1 MRIHH
6 LEMFGIGPFRDRQ
19 VIDFDE
25 LSASGL
31 FLIDGPTATG
41 KTTIIDSITYALFS
55 TLSGEESAK
64 DRMRSD
70 YSSGPDRSEIIL
82 NFSVNGVMHK
92 VTRGIPYS
100 FTKASGGG
108 ETKRAATQSLI
119 RFDAHGE
126 QDFALIH
133 ATEIGTYLT
142 DLLHLNAHQFRQL
155 VVLAQGEFAAL
166 LRMNPSERLK
176 ALRDLLGDSYYQKLQ
191 TELDERGKDAS
202 LKVGKAL
209 SATRDIAVQIQGLL
223 AESEVTE
230 LHERVNE
237 LVDSTATDPLTVT
250 QEVIAHFE
258 AFAQLAEVALAG
270 ARKVAQPLETQFNV
284 LEQTKEKL
292 DEFIHL
298 TDLVAQAK
306 AALTPAERESPA
318 DQIPGL
324 ITQTREQIGQ
334 LKLLVDWELGKS
346 DRISNREELFSQ
358 VEDCN
363 EELQEITEV
372 IETYPQTSTQLKA
385 EITASAQAAAKVQEL
400 EKQIGLQEGILTS
413 LDELSHLV
421 VMNADQNHKLKQ
433 NQVDLL
439 AREHGVTRA
448 ELALSESQREQLTQ
462 RVAVLASE
470 LQVGEACAVCGSI
483 DHPKPASMEPGIELV
498 TESHIEVLE
507 GELLSARSAHKTQL
521 DHVGELQAEIE
532 KTKLAL
538 TALNATTAGNSPV
551 AVTAQ
556 IDYLKLELTNQ
567 REARDRR
574 ESRESELKQ
583 LEVEFAQSK
592 KSVTITQ
599 KKLESARKE
608 LISFDTE
615 VNLKTIEIS
624 RLLEPGKNVGQE
636 VTELEAKTTRLD
648 SWLDA
653 QRDLVNMSKSLAP
666 DILERNTS
674 DFDKSFLES
683 REALTVAQVAVDNA
697 EQARTLAV
705 NSLKSA
711 TTLVTKFVKESKGVE
726 KLAAEVKD
734 AVGLG
739 ALVTATTSVNTKK
752 LTLESYALQLR
763 FAHVLESASIHLR
776 KMSSGRLSFLLDEST
791 QGRGNTGLGINV
803 MDESTGDPRP
813 TTSLSGGETFYASLS
828 LALGLADVV
837 QSETGGVSLETL
849 FVDEGFGSL
858 DTETLERVL
867 DQLDQ
872 LKSGGRTIGVISH
885 VSEMKD
891 RFPDRIVVSREPDGP
906 SKILQG

>member
-1 MRIHH
+1 MRIHR
-6 LEMFGIGPFRDRQ
+6 LEIFGIGPFRDRQ
-19 VIDFDE
+19 VIDFDA

-55 TLSGEESAK
+55 TLSGEESTK

-70 YSSGPDRSEIIL
+70 YSAGPDRSEIIL
-82 NFSVNGVMHK
+82 DFSVNGVKHK

-100 FTKASGGG
+100 FTKANVEG
-108 ETKRAATQSLI
+108 ETKRAATQSMI
-119 RFDAHGE
+119 RFDTKGE
-126 QDFALIH
+126 QDFALTH
-133 ATEIGTYLT
+133 ATEIGTYLN
-142 DLLHLNAHQFRQL
+142 DLLHLNSHQFRQL

-176 ALRDLLGDSYYQKLQ
+176 ALRDLLGDRYYQKLQ
-191 TELDERGKDAS
+191 TELDERGKAAS
-202 LKVGKAL
+202 LKVSQAL
-209 SATRDIAVQIQGLL
+209 SAKRDIAVQIQGLL
-223 AESEVTE
+223 ADTEVTE
-230 LHERVNE
+230 LHEHLNE
-237 LVDSTATDPLTVT
+237 LVDSTASDPLTVT
-250 QEVIAHFE
+250 QEVISHFE
-258 AFAQLAEVALAG
+258 ETARSAEVALAG
-270 ARKVAQPLETQFNV
+270 ACEDVRPLEAEFNV
-284 LEQTKEKL
+284 LLQTKEKL
-292 DEFIHL
+292 HEFNRL
-298 TDLVAQAK
+298 TDLVALAK
-306 AALTPAERESPA
+306 ATLTQTELELPA
-318 DQIPGL
+318 DQVPGL

-334 LKLLVDWELGKS
+334 LKPLVDWEFGNTE
-346 DRISNREELFSQ
+346 RISNREALVAQ
-358 VEDCN
+358 VQERE
-363 EELQEITEV
+363 EELQEITDA
-372 IETYPQTSTQLKA
+372 IETYPQTSSRLKA
-385 EITASAQAAAKVQEL
+385 EITACAQAAVKVQEL
-400 EKQIGLQEGILTS
+400 EKQIGVQEGILTA
-413 LDELSHLV
+413 LAELAQLE
-421 VMNADQNHKLKQ
+421 VMNIDLNSDLEQSK
-433 NQVDLL
+433 VELL
-439 AREHGVTRA
+439 ADEHGVTKA
-448 ELALSESQREQLTQ
+448 ELALSKSQREQLIQ

-470 LQVGEACAVCGSI
+470 LHAGEPCAVCGSI
-483 DHPKPASMEPGIELV
+483 DHPKPARMDPGIELV

-507 GELLSARSAHKTQL
+507 GKLLRARSAHKTKL
-521 DHVGELQAEIE
+521 DHVEELQAEIE
-532 KTKLAL
+532 RTKLAF
-538 TALNATTAGNSPV
+538 TALNATTAGTSPV

-556 IDYLKLELTNQ
+556 IDALELELTKQ
-567 REARDRR
+567 REAHDRL
-574 ESRESELKQ
+574 ESRKSELQ
-583 LEVEFAQSK
+583 ELEAEFSQSK
-592 KSVTITQ
+592 KSVTGIQQ
-599 KKLESARKE
+599 KLDGARKE
-608 LISFDTE
+608 LVAFDTE
-615 VNLKTIEIS
+615 VNLKAIEIS
-624 RLLEPGKNVGQE
+624 QLLEPGKNVGRE
-636 VTELEAKTTRLD
+636 IIELEAKITRLD

-653 QRDLVNMSKSLAP
+653 QRDLANMSKSIAP
-666 DILERNTS
+666 NIRDLNAA
-674 DFDKSFLES
+674 DFDNSFLES
-683 REALTVAQVAVDNA
+683 QEALTVAQVAVDNA

-711 TTLVTKFVKESKGVE
+711 TALVTKFVKESRGIE
-726 KLAAEVKD
+726 KLAVEVKD

-739 ALVTATTSVNTKK
+739 ALVTATSSVNTKK

-763 FAHVLESASIHLR
+763 FAHVLESASNHLR

-813 TTSLSGGETFYASLS
+813 ATSLSGGETFYASLS

>member
-6 LEMFGIGPFRDRQ
+6 LEIFGIGPFRDRQ

-82 NFSVNGVMHK
+82 DFSVNGVMHK

-100 FTKASGGG
+100 FTKASGEG

-126 QDFALIH
+126 QDFALTH

-202 LKVGKAL
+202 LKVSKAL
-209 SATRDIAVQIQGLL
+209 SATRDIVVQIQGLL

-230 LHERVNE
+230 LHEHVNE

-270 ARKVAQPLETQFNV
+270 AREVAQPLETQFNV

-334 LKLLVDWELGKS
+334 LKPLVDWELGKS

-358 VEDCN
+358 VEDYN
-363 EELQEITEV
+363 EELQEITEA
-372 IETYPQTSTQLKA
+372 IETYPQTSTQLKT
-385 EITASAQAAAKVQEL
+385 EITACAQAAAKVQEL

-421 VMNADQNHKLKQ
+421 VMNADQNHKLEQ

-483 DHPKPASMEPGIELV
+483 DHPKPASMEPDIELV

-556 IDYLKLELTNQ
+556 IDTLKLELTNQ
-567 REARDRR
+567 REAHDRL

-599 KKLESARKE
+599 KKLESVRKE

-683 REALTVAQVAVDNA
+683 QEALTVAQVVVDNA

-739 ALVTATTSVNTKK
+739 ALVTATSSVNTKK

-837 QSETGGVSLETL
+837 QSESGGVSLETL

>member
-1 MRIHH
+1 MRIHR
-6 LEMFGIGPFRDRQ
+6 LEISGIGPFRDRQ

-55 TLSGEESAK
+55 TLSGEESTK

-70 YSSGPDRSEIIL
+70 YSAGPDRSEIIL
-82 NFSVNGVMHK
+82 DFSVNGVMHK

-126 QDFALIH
+126 QDFALTH
-133 ATEIGTYLT
+133 ATEIGTYLI
-142 DLLHLNAHQFRQL
+142 DLLHLNAQQFRQL

-176 ALRDLLGDSYYQKLQ
+176 ALRDLLGDSLFQKLQ
-191 TELDERGKDAS
+191 VELDERGKAAS
-202 LKVGKAL
+202 LKVSQAL
-209 SATRDIAVQIQGLL
+209 SATRDITVQIQGLF
-223 AESEVTE
+223 TE
-230 LHERVNE
+230 ADPQELRDQVSE
-237 LVDSTATDPLTVT
+237 LVDGSTTGPEA
-250 QEVIAHFE
+250 VIQAVVSFFE
-258 AFAQLAEVALAG
+258 LGASVAEVSLVSARELATPLVIQFNALA
-270 ARKVAQPLETQFNV
+270 
-284 LEQTKEKL
+284 QTKEKL
-292 DEFIHL
+292 HEFVRANELASI
-298 TDLVAQAK
+298 AK
-306 AALTPAERESPA
+306 SELKPSETELPME
-318 DQIPGL
+318 QIPG
-324 ITQTREQIGQ
+324 IISQSREQIGRLKPLADWQ
-334 LKLLVDWELGKS
+334 LAQSQRTEK
-346 DRISNREELFSQ
+346 REELITEQ
-358 VEDCN
+358 VECATGLK
-363 EELQEITEV
+363 ELRGAIDA
-372 IETYPQTSTQLKA
+372 YPSASTQLELA
-385 EITASAQAAAKVQEL
+385 ITQSTQASAGIAQL
-400 EKQIGLQEGILTS
+400 EERIILQEGLAKT
-413 LDELSHLV
+413 LEELSQLEV
-421 VMNADQNHKLKQ
+421 CVAVQDQALQDQKTQL
-433 NQVDLL
+433 DLS
-439 AREHGVTRA
+439 EHDVTKS
-448 ELALSESQREQLTQ
+448 ELALSEAMREQLTQ
-462 RVAVLASE
+462 RVAVLAGE
-470 LQVGEACAVCGSI
+470 LREGEPCSVCGSVV
-483 DHPKPASMEPGIELV
+483 HPQPAAVETGVEIVTEAKIETLGSELERVKATRDTRKRDVVELSSSLESAKLSVASLSATCAGNSLDGVSAELENLSQELV
-498 TESHIEVLE
+498 TQRELGEQRHRLE
-507 GELLSARSAHKTQL
+507 
-521 DHVGELQAEIE
+521 AE
-532 KTKLAL
+532 L
-538 TALNATTAGNSPV
+538 TAIELEFEENKV
-551 AVTAQ
+551 AAR
-556 IDYLKLELTNQ
+556 IAEKSFEDSCNKILK
-567 REARDRR
+567 
-574 ESRESELKQ
+574 
-583 LEVEFAQSK
+583 
-592 KSVTITQ
+592 
-599 KKLESARKE
+599 
-608 LISFDTE
+608 FDTE
-615 VNLKTIEIS
+615 VNLKEAELSQLI
-624 RLLEPGKNVGQE
+624 EPGKNVSEEIYELDVKTGRLNAWRE
-636 VTELEAKTTRLD
+636 ASSNLAKVSKSLSPKIMKLDPSEFEKSFDELEAELI
-648 SWLDA
+648 LA
-653 QRDLVNMSKSLAP
+653 QGVV
-666 DILERNTS
+666 ER
-674 DFDKSFLES
+674 
-683 REALTVAQVAVDNA
+683 A
-697 EQARTLAV
+697 EEFRTL
-705 NSLKSA
+705 SESLLKSA
-711 TTLVTKFVKESKGVE
+711 TTLVTKFVKESKAVE

>member
-6 LEMFGIGPFRDRQ
+6 LEIFGIGPFRDRQ

-82 NFSVNGVMHK
+82 DFSVNGVMHK

-126 QDFALIH
+126 QDFALTH

-191 TELDERGKDAS
+191 IELDERGKDAS
-202 LKVGKAL
+202 LKVSKAL

-258 AFAQLAEVALAG
+258 AFSQLAEAALAG
-270 ARKVAQPLETQFNV
+270 AREVAQPLETQFNV

-334 LKLLVDWELGKS
+334 LKPLVDWELGKS

-358 VEDCN
+358 VEDCD
-363 EELQEITEV
+363 EELQEITEA
-372 IETYPQTSTQLKA
+372 IETYPQTSIQLKA
-385 EITASAQAAAKVQEL
+385 EITACAQAAAKVQEL

-421 VMNADQNHKLKQ
+421 VMNTDQSHDLEQ
-433 NQVDLL
+433 NKVELL
-439 AREHGVTRA
+439 AGEHDVTKA
-448 ELALSESQREQLTQ
+448 ELALSESQRWQLTQ

-483 DHPKPASMEPGIELV
+483 DHPQPASMEPGIELV
-498 TESHIEVLE
+498 TESHIQVLE

-532 KTKLAL
+532 KTKLAF

-674 DFDKSFLES
+674 DFNKSFLES

>member
-6 LEMFGIGPFRDRQ
+6 LEIFGIGPFRDRQ

-82 NFSVNGVMHK
+82 DFSVNGVMHK

-100 FTKASGGG
+100 FTKASGEG

-126 QDFALIH
+126 QDFALTH

-202 LKVGKAL
+202 LKVSKAL
-209 SATRDIAVQIQGLL
+209 SATRDIVVQIQGLL

-230 LHERVNE
+230 LHEHVNE

-270 ARKVAQPLETQFNV
+270 AREVAQPLETQFNV

-334 LKLLVDWELGKS
+334 LKPLVDWELGKS

-358 VEDCN
+358 VEDYN
-363 EELQEITEV
+363 EELQEITEA
-372 IETYPQTSTQLKA
+372 IETYPQTSTQLKT
-385 EITASAQAAAKVQEL
+385 EITACAQAAAKVQEL

-413 LDELSHLV
+413 LDELSHLA
-421 VMNADQNHKLKQ
+421 VMNADQNHKLEQ

-483 DHPKPASMEPGIELV
+483 DHPKPASMEPDIELV

-538 TALNATTAGNSPV
+538 TALNATTVGNSPV

-556 IDYLKLELTNQ
+556 IDTLKLELTNQ
-567 REARDRR
+567 REAHDRL

-683 REALTVAQVAVDNA
+683 QEALTVAQVVVDNA

-739 ALVTATTSVNTKK
+739 ALVTATSSVNTKK

>member
-6 LEMFGIGPFRDRQ
+6 LEIFGIGPFRDRQ

-82 NFSVNGVMHK
+82 DFSVNGVMHK

-100 FTKASGGG
+100 FTKASGEG

-126 QDFALIH
+126 QDFALTH

-202 LKVGKAL
+202 LKVSKAL
-209 SATRDIAVQIQGLL
+209 SATRDIVVQIQGLL

-230 LHERVNE
+230 LHEHVNE
-237 LVDSTATDPLTVT
+237 LVDSTATDPLIVT

-270 ARKVAQPLETQFNV
+270 AREVAQPLETQFNV

-334 LKLLVDWELGKS
+334 LKPLVDWELGKS

-358 VEDCN
+358 VEDYN
-363 EELQEITEV
+363 EELQEITEA
-372 IETYPQTSTQLKA
+372 IETYPQTSTQLKT
-385 EITASAQAAAKVQEL
+385 EITACAQAAAKVQEL

-421 VMNADQNHKLKQ
+421 VMNADQNHKLEQ

-483 DHPKPASMEPGIELV
+483 DHPKPASMEPDIELV

-556 IDYLKLELTNQ
+556 IDTLKLELTNQ
-567 REARDRR
+567 REAHDRL

-599 KKLESARKE
+599 KKLESVRKE

-683 REALTVAQVAVDNA
+683 QEALTVAQVVVDNA

-739 ALVTATTSVNTKK
+739 ALVTATSSVNTKK

-837 QSETGGVSLETL
+837 QSESGGVSLETL

>member
-6 LEMFGIGPFRDRQ
+6 LEIFGIGPFRDRQ

-100 FTKASGGG
+100 FTKASGEG

-126 QDFALIH
+126 QDFALTH

-202 LKVGKAL
+202 LKVSKAL
-209 SATRDIAVQIQGLL
+209 SATRDIVVQIQGLL

-334 LKLLVDWELGKS
+334 LKPLVDWELGKS

-483 DHPKPASMEPGIELV
+483 DHPKPASMEPDIELV

-556 IDYLKLELTNQ
+556 IDTLKLELTNQ
-567 REARDRR
+567 REAHDRL

-683 REALTVAQVAVDNA
+683 QEALTVAQVAVDNA

-711 TTLVTKFVKESKGVE
+711 TTLVTKFIKESKGVE

-739 ALVTATTSVNTKK
+739 ALVTATSSVNTKK

>member
-1 MRIHH
+1 MRIHR
-6 LEMFGIGPFRDRQ
+6 LEIFGIGPFRDRQ
-19 VIDFDE
+19 VIDFDA

-70 YSSGPDRSEIIL
+70 YSAGPDRSEIIL
-82 NFSVNGVMHK
+82 DFSVNGVKHK

-100 FTKASGGG
+100 FTKANGEG
-108 ETKRAATQSLI
+108 ETKRAATQTMI
-119 RFDAHGE
+119 RFDTKGE
-126 QDFALIH
+126 QDFALTH

-142 DLLHLNAHQFRQL
+142 DLLHLNSHQFRQL

-176 ALRDLLGDSYYQKLQ
+176 SLRDLLGDSYYQKLQ
-191 TELDERGKDAS
+191 TELDERGKAAS
-202 LKVGKAL
+202 LKVSQAL
-209 SATRDIAVQIQGLL
+209 SAKRDIAVQIQGLL

-230 LHERVNE
+230 LHEHLNE
-237 LVDSTATDPLTVT
+237 LVDSTASDPLAVT
-250 QEVIAHFE
+250 QEVISHFE
-258 AFAQLAEVALAG
+258 AAAQSAEVALAG
-270 ARKVAQPLETQFNV
+270 VCEVAKPLEAEFNV
-284 LEQTKEKL
+284 LLQTKEKL
-292 DEFIHL
+292 NEFIRL
-298 TDLVAQAK
+298 TDLVALAE
-306 AALTPAERESPA
+306 AALTQRELELPA

-334 LKLLVDWELGKS
+334 LKPLVDWEFGKS
-346 DRISNREELFSQ
+346 ERLSNREALVAQ
-358 VEDCN
+358 VQECE
-363 EELQEITEV
+363 EELQEITDA
-372 IETYPQTSTQLKA
+372 IETYPQTSSQLKA
-385 EITASAQAAAKVQEL
+385 EITACAQAAVKVQEL
-400 EKQIGLQEGILTS
+400 ERQIEVQEEIFTALA
-413 LDELSHLV
+413 ELSLLEA
-421 VMNADQNHKLKQ
+421 MKTDQSHDLEQYK
-433 NQVDLL
+433 VELL
-439 AREHGVTRA
+439 AGEHGVTKA
-448 ELALSESQREQLTQ
+448 ELALSESQREQLIQ

-470 LQVGEACAVCGSI
+470 LQVGESCAVCGSI

-521 DHVGELQAEIE
+521 DHVGELQTEIE

-556 IDYLKLELTNQ
+556 IDTLKLELTNQ
-567 REARDRR
+567 REARDRL
-574 ESRESELKQ
+574 ESRESELKE
-583 LEVEFAQSK
+583 LEAEYSQSK
-592 KSVTITQ
+592 KSVTGTQ
-599 KKLESARKE
+599 QKLDGARKKLVA
-608 LISFDTE
+608 FDTE
-615 VNLKTIEIS
+615 MNLKSSEIS
-624 RLLEPGKNVGQE
+624 QLLEPGKNVGQE
-636 VTELEAKTTRLD
+636 ITELEAKTTRLN

-653 QRDLVNMSKSLAP
+653 QRDLANMSKSIAP
-666 DILERNTS
+666 NILDLNAA

-683 REALTVAQVAVDNA
+683 QEALTVAQVAVDNA

-711 TTLVTKFVKESKGVE
+711 AALVTKFVKESRGVE

-739 ALVTATTSVNTKK
+739 ALVTATSSVNTKK

-776 KMSSGRLSFLLDEST
+776 KMSSGRLSFLLEEST

-858 DTETLERVL
+858 DTDTLERVL

-906 SKILQG
+906 SHIFQT

>member
-1 MRIHH
+1 MRIHR
-6 LEMFGIGPFRDRQ
+6 LEIFGIGPFRDRQ

-70 YSSGPDRSEIIL
+70 YSAGSDRSEIIL
-82 NFSVNGVMHK
+82 DFSVNGVKHK

-100 FTKASGGG
+100 FAKVNGGG

-119 RFDAHGE
+119 RFGALGD
-126 QDFALIH
+126 QDFALTH
-133 ATEIGTYLT
+133 ATEIGIYLT
-142 DLLHLNAHQFRQL
+142 DLLHLNSHQFRQL

-176 ALRDLLGDSYYQKLQ
+176 ALRDLLGDSYYQRLQ
-191 TELDERGKDAS
+191 TELDERGKAAS
-202 LKVGKAL
+202 LKVSRAL
-209 SATRDIAVQIQGLL
+209 AETRDTAVQIRGMLS
-223 AESEVTE
+223 ESEVSD
-230 LHERVNE
+230 LHDRVSE
-237 LVDSTATDPLTVT
+237 LVDSTATDPLAVT
-250 QEVIAHFE
+250 REVIENFE
-258 AFAQLAEVALAG
+258 EATRSAEVALTD
-270 ARKVAQPLETQFNV
+270 ARQVMQPLETEFNV
-284 LEQTKEKL
+284 LLQTKEKL
-292 DEFIHL
+292 NEFVRL
-298 TDLVAQAK
+298 TDLVAQANT
-306 AALTPAERESPA
+306 ALTPAELELPA
-318 DQIPGL
+318 DQIPEL
-324 ITQTREQIGQ
+324 IARTREQIGQ
-334 LKLLVDWELGKS
+334 LKPLVDWESGETEREL
-346 DRISNREELFSQ
+346 NREQLEIQ
-358 VEDCN
+358 VSNCGK
-363 EELQEITEV
+363 ELQEITDA
-372 IETYPQTSTQLKA
+372 IETYPQISSQLKA
-385 EITASAQAAAKVQEL
+385 EIADSVQAATRVQDL
-400 EKQIGLQEGILTS
+400 EKQIEIQEEILTA
-413 LDELSHLV
+413 LAELSLLEVMKTDQSHDLEQYKVELV
-421 VMNADQNHKLKQ
+421 AG
-433 NQVDLL
+433 
-439 AREHGVTRA
+439 EHGVTKA
-448 ELALSESQREQLTQ
+448 ELALSESLREQLVQ

-470 LQVGEACAVCGSI
+470 LRVGEACAVCGSI
-483 DHPKPASMEPGIELV
+483 DHPEPARMEPDIELV
-498 TESHIEVLE
+498 TESYIESLKR
-507 GELLSARSAHKTQL
+507 ELLSARSGHKTQL
-521 DHVGELQAEIE
+521 DHLGELQAEIE

-538 TALNATTAGNSPV
+538 SALYATTTGNSPT
-551 AVTAQ
+551 AVTAH
-556 IDYLKLELTNQ
+556 IETVKLELADQ
-567 REARDRR
+567 R
-574 ESRESELKQ
+574 ESRDRLELCESESKQ
-583 LEVEFAQSK
+583 LDVEFAQNK
-592 KSVTITQ
+592 KSVAITQ
-599 KKLESARKE
+599 KKLESARRE
-608 LISFDTE
+608 LTSFDTG

-624 RLLEPGKNVGQE
+624 RLLGPGGNVSQE
-636 VTELEAKTTRLD
+636 VADLEAKTTRLV
-648 SWLDA
+648 LRIDA
-653 QRDLVNMSKSLAP
+653 ARDLANLSKSVAP
-666 DILERNTS
+666 HIRELNAS
-674 DFDKSFLES
+674 DFDESFIES
-683 REALTVAQVAVDNA
+683 QEALTAAQIAVENA
-697 EQARTLAV
+697 EQSRTLAV

-711 TTLVTKFVKESKGVE
+711 TTLVAKFVKESQGVE
-726 KLAAEVKD
+726 KLAVEVND
-734 AVGLG
+734 SVTLG
-739 ALVTATTSVNTKK
+739 SLVTATTSGNTKK

-776 KMSSGRLSFLLDEST
+776 KMSSGRLSFVLDEST